1 MNDDY
6 FLARYFFSNCTLSFY
21 LPDHMVVSRRHS
33 HMGQYDILYSKKITA
48 DIDLATRFFD
58 FYDENDR
65 VPSPEELLNL

>member
-1 MNDDY
+1 
-6 FLARYFFSNCTLSFY
+6 
-21 LPDHMVVSRRHS
+21 MVVSRLHS

>member
-21 LPDHMVVSRRHS
+21 LPDLMVVSRLHS

-58 FYDENDR
+58 FYDEKRQESLHPKNY
-65 VPSPEELLNL
+65 